1 MKFLTHCSLYVC
13 ILLLNKYK
21 NAEIFTV
28 ESDSEFAD
36 MVGTFPFY
44 VGSML
49 VYIICLVGKG
59 MIVMFFFC
67 LFVRETWF
75 SVRCSFS

>member
-1 MKFLTHCSLYVC
+1 MKFLTHFSLYVC

-21 NAEIFTV
+21 NADFFIF
-28 ESDSEFAD
+28 EADSEFAD

-44 VGSML
+44 LGSML

-59 MIVMFFFC
+59 MICHVFF
-67 LFVRETWF
+67 LPV
-75 SVRCSFS
+75 CS